1 MTNQIQLIDIFTKN
15 RQIFFYFVNSCNA
28 TYRRGHDLEYYRQII
43 EMHRTKKD
51 LNYLLDDNMIY
62 ALLHKTLE
70 KWNMNQQG
78 AKLASVDTIQK
89 SILSERHNL
98 VKLYNYQLH
107 CLNKKQ
113 VFSEVLPMISNVFH
127 NLKIMASQSKL
138 VGVSKAL
145 HFLLPDLVTPV
156 DNKYTLFFFKKSSG
170 KNKEFNTFEDVF
182 IKTYRITDS
191 LLLKENDF
199 DGKHWNTSIPKLIDN
214 AIIGFYKFTEVN
226 SLETVLSMMETL
238 IRLDL
243 DEKYFLRKLLED
255 HYRKLPIRQKT
266 KKQIL
271 LQKAKQAGITV
282 SEEEI
287 KAEMAKRKQV

>member
-1 MTNQIQLIDIFTKN
+1 MLDRRNVTRQIMTNQIQLIDIFTKN
-15 RQIFFYFVNSCNA
+15 RHIFFYFVNSCNA

-43 EMHRTKKD
+43 EMHRIKKD
-51 LNYLLDDNMIY
+51 LNYLLNDNMIY
-62 ALLHKTLE
+62 PLLHKTLE

-89 SILSERHNL
+89 SILSQRHNL

-107 CLNKKQ
+107 SLNKKQ

-156 DNKYTLFFFKKSSG
+156 DNKYTLFFFKKSFG
-170 KNKEFNTFEDVF
+170 KNNEFNTFKDVF
-182 IKTYRITDS
+182 IKTYRIADS

-199 DGKHWNTSIPKLIDN
+199 DGKRWNTSIPKLIDN
-214 AIIGFYKFTEVN
+214 AIIGFYKFTEVS
-226 SLETVLSMMETL
+226 SLLSGD
-238 IRLDL
+238 R
-243 DEKYFLRKLLED
+243 
-255 HYRKLPIRQKT
+255 
-266 KKQIL
+266 
-271 LQKAKQAGITV
+271 
-282 SEEEI
+282 
-287 KAEMAKRKQV
+287 

>member
-1 MTNQIQLIDIFTKN
+1 
-15 RQIFFYFVNSCNA
+15 
-28 TYRRGHDLEYYRQII
+28 
-43 EMHRTKKD
+43 
-51 LNYLLDDNMIY
+51 
-62 ALLHKTLE
+62 
-70 KWNMNQQG
+70 
-78 AKLASVDTIQK
+78 
-89 SILSERHNL
+89 
-98 VKLYNYQLH
+98 
-107 CLNKKQ
+107 
-113 VFSEVLPMISNVFH
+113 
-127 NLKIMASQSKL
+127 MASQSKL